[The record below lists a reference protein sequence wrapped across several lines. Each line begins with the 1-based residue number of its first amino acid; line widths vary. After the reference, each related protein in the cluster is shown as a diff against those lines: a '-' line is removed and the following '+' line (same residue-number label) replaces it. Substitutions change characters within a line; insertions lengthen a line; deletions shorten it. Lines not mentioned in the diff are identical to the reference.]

1 MTRQLFEVIKS
12 LYCLLVTTQLLIIF
26 FWIGFL
32 FILPSF
38 RIPLSNIEPNGPYSV
53 QHRLIWERGEVASV
67 TIMRKDTT
75 LLSSIENVKR
85 GS

>member
-26 FWIGFL
+26 FWIGFW

-38 RIPLSNIEPNGPYSV
+38 RIPLTNFEPKGPYSV
-53 QHRLIWERGEVASV
+53 QDRLIWEGRRSLVLL
-67 TIMRKDTT
+67 MRKDTT
-75 LLSSIENVKR
+75 LLSSIENVER

>member
-1 MTRQLFEVIKS
+1 MTRQLFEVIKF

-26 FWIGFL
+26 FWIGFW

-38 RIPLSNIEPNGPYSV
+38 RIPLSNTEPKGPYSV

-67 TIMRKDTT
+67 VNEERHNTF
-75 LLSSIENVKR
+75 VFH
-85 GS
+85 